1 MTTNIQSFAGDVQ
14 IDNGNLSV
22 KTLEVKDGI
31 TKLGSNNTTYSNVG
45 VMMTRKD
52 GASNVAFLF
61 TEDGANVVLGYT
73 NDEALDDDRID
84 VLQDEKANLVVYGNV
99 YVSGSVHGDGS
110 TLTGLVTTLQSVTNF
125 GAETNKTILFTNQNT
140 GINVSSNV
148 LVSGNVSANVYY
160 GDGGLLSNITQTLE
174 GITAI
179 GNNTPYTLEFEND
192 ETAFVTLA
200 NVGIINTNPTS
211 DLCIGSNVVF
221 DDDGYDTLQVKGNVN
236 AYEFHMQSITIL
248 PGYGLENVTEISN
261 TTPNTISITNS
272 TLSLITDSK
281 VGIGIAPT
289 TLDVGASGLHVD
301 GHVRLGGAAGSN
313 ENQQLYVKSGGALGV
328 MANTDDTDNQN
339 TSLLLQSGATNN
351 SNITLDGNSTD
362 KYISFGTNTLE
373 RMRITDDGLGVS
385 TTTPSSNLHVEGN
398 TYISGNTQ
406 VGAGYLFVD
415 TDTGNVGIGK
425 TNPQYDIDVLGN
437 INFTGAFYQGGSP
450 FISTPWTITGD
461 DIYYLKPGYVGI
473 GTNSTGSN
481 LQVSGNVYVDSY
493 DAHSTTYGGV
503 VINGGLAV
511 SSNIHTSNI
520 YAGNV
525 YISDVYVSTSP
536 DLDSVCAEGAST
548 SRAMSITNETE
559 STTNDSGALTVDG
572 GIGVSGNIHCSNL
585 YTSNALIVSNVYAG
599 NVYASNL
606 VLDDVW
612 LDVSPDLQAVTTSG
626 NSTTQSFFT
635 TSTEPSTSP
644 TTGAIQVRG
653 GAGMQGNVYVGSN
666 VYIQGGGLELTQV
679 SNTFQ
684 ITSSSNVVTE
694 YVRSKKFI
702 KYPRVAMTAA
712 TSGGY
717 TASAS
722 STFSGYHPWRVFD
735 NNNPVGGNSGA
746 GAGWAAQGPGAA
758 TDTYNSSTGAEALS
772 TTHHPGS
779 QQGEWLQIQMPDS
792 DSMYLYDMVIHS
804 RSETT
809 YTDNMVGFP
818 KNVYLYGSN
827 DNSNW
832 TILKNFTTVSKIG
845 GASHTESIDYTRG
858 AFNYFAIVINS
869 IHVSGTDVGWASI
882 GQIELYGIPE
892 YDPDAHGTGVI
903 ARSVP
908 NVPNTDWLEVYYDG
922 QDYTSMPSS
931 VTDKSGNGVT
941 GTPESGVGF
950 DTEYKAFT
958 FPGGSTN
965 ETIYNSSFT
974 PSGGDYVHS
983 VSLWFYA
990 SALDSTPQNLF
1001 WFGNLAANQG
1011 SFLKLKNNLIAWDT
1025 VNSEY
1030 DYDMNLTNNT
1040 WYHVVMTYS
1049 GGGMANHKVYVNG
1062 ACLQNP
1068 TLVGSANQ
1076 INIPTSTSLI
1086 LAHYINSGNVSFVGK
1101 IANFRLFNRALT
1113 ADEMWQLYAYQ
1124 KDYFQVSP
1132 DVVTFKGGRLGIGT
1146 LEPRAVLDVNGD
1158 LYARGSVVQVEQG
1171 IKTNTASTSTTGFVD
1186 TGLEVTIRPKSSSSK
1201 ILVSYAANIGTNT
1214 SHAFLRLVRVNQGSD
1229 TVIAIGDA
1237 GGNRVQCTHYIRH
1250 FNDQSLE
1257 SHCMEFLD
1265 SPSTTSAVTYKL
1277 QYSVAAISYTVYM
1290 NRAHSDGNNAYYGR
1304 GVSTITAKEI
1314 AQ

>member
-221 DDDGYDTLQVKGNVN
+221 YDDGYDTLQVKGNVN

-473 GTNSTGSN
+473 GTNSTESN

-666 VYIQGGGLELTQV
+666 VYIQGGGLEFTQV

-722 STFSGYHPWRVFD
+722 STYNPYYPYLAFD
-735 NNNPVGGNSGA
+735 NVAGFGGSDF
-746 GAGWAAQGPGAA
+746 WH
-758 TDTYNSSTGAEALS
+758 SSQVYTGANGAYS
-772 TTHHPGS
+772 GS
-779 QQGEWLQIQMPDS
+779 NSITDS
-792 DSMYLYDMVIHS
+792 DGKPYSGEHITLQLANADGRVRLHHVRMHPRVAA
-804 RSETT
+804 
-809 YTDNMVGFP
+809 
-818 KNVYLYGSN
+818 NVNRMPTQGVFLGSN
-827 DNSNW
+827 DGGTTHDTIQTFKGLSWSSNEW
-832 TILKNFTTVSKIG
+832 QTIQINASGYYSTYTLVTEYVGSDSWLNIG
-845 GASHTESIDYTRG
+845 E
-858 AFNYFAIVINS
+858 
-869 IHVSGTDVGWASI
+869 
-882 GQIELYGIPE
+882 IEYHGIPE
-892 YDPDAHGTGVI
+892 YDPDAHGTDVI

-908 NVPNTDWLEVYYDG
+908 NVPNTDWLEVYYNAKG
-922 QDYTSMPSS
+922 LS
-931 VTDKSGNGVT
+931 NGSISTVDDLT
-941 GTPESGVGF
+941 
-950 DTEYKAFT
+950 
-958 FPGGSTN
+958 PGGSNDGAATN
-965 ETIYNSSFT
+965 LTVSDEAFVFNGTSSHLAKNSMSIPGGNNPFTFSFWVKYNKTSGNQYIFRLGQTNTVYETVGMYINSSGQF
-974 PSGGDYVHS
+974 V
-983 VSLWFYA
+983 FA
-990 SALDSTPQNLF
+990 SWTLDFPLNHTFQEQSR
-1001 WFGNLAANQG
+1001 
-1011 SFLKLKNNLIAWDT
+1011 
-1025 VNSEY
+1025 
-1030 DYDMNLTNNT
+1030 
-1040 WYHVVMTYS
+1040 WYHVSLVYPSKGWSQSSLVAYVDGQSTTFGTNLSS
-1049 GGGMANHKVYVNG
+1049 GGTGGSDLAL
-1062 ACLQNP
+1062 A
-1068 TLVGSANQ
+1068 TSANFM
-1076 INIPTSTSLI
+1076 IGSYNNASDYFNGS
-1086 LAHYINSGNVSFVGK
+1086 

-1113 ADEMWQLYAYQ
+1113 ADEVWQLYAYQ

-1132 DVVTFKGGRLGIGT
+1132 DAVTFKAGRLGIGT
-1146 LEPRAVLDVNGD
+1146 LEPKAPLDVMGIP
-1158 LYARGSVVQVEQG
+1158 YGPGARPVFFA
-1171 IKTNTASTSTTGFVD
+1171 TNNSTSS
-1186 TGLEVTIRPKSSSSK
+1186 E
-1201 ILVSYAANIGTNT
+1201 
-1214 SHAFLRLVRVNQGSD
+1214 
-1229 TVIAIGDA
+1229 
-1237 GGNRVQCTHYIRH
+1237 
-1250 FNDQSLE
+1250 
-1257 SHCMEFLD
+1257 
-1265 SPSTTSAVTYKL
+1265 
-1277 QYSVAAISYTVYM
+1277 
-1290 NRAHSDGNNAYYGR
+1290 
-1304 GVSTITAKEI
+1304 TITAAGIFTDDLPDAHINVGNCYDGTTGRFTAKIAGVYMFVFNVNVVAYTSSRHFCQTTFYLNGTNVNRATTGRGLGYMIHQAVSHSSGEGLSMEI
-1314 AQ
+1314 SRPLYLNVGDYVQVGIVQITDADVISGRNYSWFTGYLLS